1 MPMFDVE
8 IIETL
13 ARIET
18 IKAESADDAEVI
30 IENRYWAEDIVLDSM
45 DFLDVEFVAKEVDD
59 DQI

>member
-18 IKAESADDAEVI
+18 IEAEDADDAEVV

-45 DFLDVEFVAKEVDD
+45 DFLDVEFIAKEASSD
-59 DQI
+59 